1 MRRIYKLVE
10 VDFKSLKKGDLFTF
24 DDGPLGPG
32 KLDYTYVALENPT
45 AGENGIPSILCDYV
59 TGKEMAT
66 KYKPKEF
73 PEKAAVGIY
82 SESEKN
88 KNGLVFVI
96 PSERVNGELRYDPSR
111 AIWRVYETDD

>member
-66 KYKPKEF
+66 KHKPKEF